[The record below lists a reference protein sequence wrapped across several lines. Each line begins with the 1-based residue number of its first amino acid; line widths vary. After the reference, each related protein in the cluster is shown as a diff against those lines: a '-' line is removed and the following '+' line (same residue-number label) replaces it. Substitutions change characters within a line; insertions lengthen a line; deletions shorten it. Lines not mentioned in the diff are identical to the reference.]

1 MRAIKQ
7 ILKAEGT
14 TVQEMDVNENY
25 SYESDVYENLVIEK
39 VRENVISVE
48 QYYTKRMDRM
58 RDPEVR
64 FDVSDPDNWKPIE
77 YRQDPT
83 TYDRDE
89 DGINL
94 SGFLST
100 WDTNLQR
107 QFPAE
112 EVAEA

>member
-1 MRAIKQ
+1 MKAIKD

-48 QYYTKRMDRM
+48 QYYTQRMDRM

-64 FDVSDPDNWKPIE
+64 FDVSDPENWKPIE
-77 YRQDPT
+77 YRQDPK

-100 WDTNLQR
+100 WDKNLR
-107 QFPAE
+107 NQFPAD

>member
-1 MRAIKQ
+1 MKAIKD

-14 TVQEMDVNENY
+14 SVQEMDVNENY
-25 SYESDVYENLVIEK
+25 SYKSEIYENLVIEK

-48 QYYTKRMDRM
+48 QYYTHRMDRM

-77 YRQDPT
+77 YRVDPQ

-100 WDTNLQR
+100 WDKNLSN

-112 EVAEA
+112 EVTQA